1 MPVMLSKTYE
11 AFKDAGAS
19 DERTREAAE
28 EIAAFD
34 ARLIRVESKI
44 NLVLGGIL
52 TLILGVTALVMRA
65 FTV

>member
-1 MPVMLSKTYE
+1 MLSKTYE

-19 DERTREAAE
+19 DERAREAAE

-34 ARLIRVESKI
+34 ARLIRVEPKI

-52 TLILGVTALVMRA
+52 TLILGVAALVMRA
-65 FTV
+65 FSV

>member
-11 AFKDAGAS
+11 AFKEAGAS
-19 DERTREAAE
+19 DERAREAAE

-34 ARLIRVESKI
+34 ARLIRVESKL

-52 TLILGVTALVMRA
+52 TLILGVAALVMRA
-65 FTV
+65 FAV

>member
-1 MPVMLSKTYE
+1 MMLSKTYE

-19 DERTREAAE
+19 DERAREAAE

-34 ARLIRVESKI
+34 ARLIRVKSKI

-52 TLILGVTALVMRA
+52 TLILGVAALVMRA
-65 FTV
+65 FSV